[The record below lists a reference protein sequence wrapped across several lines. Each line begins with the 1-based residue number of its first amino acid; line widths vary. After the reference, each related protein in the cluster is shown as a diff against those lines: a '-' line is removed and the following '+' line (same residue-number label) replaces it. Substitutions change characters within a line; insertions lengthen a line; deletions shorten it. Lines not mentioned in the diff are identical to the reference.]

1 MSFLGDLTGGFVGG
15 IAKTALL
22 GYLLSQV
29 TKSTQATTTKPDAQT
44 RMQNN
49 ANPENKIPVVYGQ
62 TTLGGIIT
70 DAVMASD
77 NLTMYFC
84 ITICEKTGK
93 VNLGQGADSTFA
105 FNSIYLDDN
114 KIVFEQDG
122 ITLNHTVDR
131 DGNVDENFA
140 GLVQVW
146 CYAGNSLMPVSPA
159 GYSNS
164 GLKYAHDV
172 MPNWNVNE
180 HIMGN
185 LVFAIVKIKYDSAKS
200 LTKLGTFKF
209 TIQNSM
215 NQPGDCLY
223 DYMTNTLYGASI
235 SPLEINL

>member
-15 IAKTALL
+15 VAKTALL

-29 TKSTQATTTKPDAQT
+29 TKSTQTTTTKPDAQT

-93 VNLGQGADSTFA
+93 VNLGQGADSTFT

-114 KIVFEQDG
+114 KIVFKNDG
-122 ITLNHTVDR
+122 TTLDYTVDR
-131 DGNVDENFA
+131 DGNKDSNYA
-140 GLVQVW
+140 GLVHVW
-146 CYAGNSLMPVSPA
+146 CYAGNSLMPAMPS
-159 GYSNS
+159 GYS
-164 GLKYAHDV
+164 GLTAPAHDI
-172 MPNWNVNE
+172 MPGWNVNE

-200 LTKLGTFKF
+200 LTKLGQFKF
-209 TIQNSM
+209 TIINSM

-223 DYMTNTLYGASI
+223 DYMTNTIYGGSI
-235 SPLEINL
+235 PTSEINL